1 MSKADC
7 YAEKM
12 APETNILAVQTWRSN
27 TFGYLEARQSSEFM
41 SCTKSSRVWFQDRGI
56 LKTCWTVSLH
66 EIQASDLF
74 CDSFSIRKKKKWGK
88 LRKTLQA
95 DVLVNPCV
103 LMRLYHFSVEPRI
116 QKDWV
121 GERGRGEGI
130 RDFRRGN

>member
-1 MSKADC
+1 MPFKHGDQTPLDTLRPDKAQNLC
-7 YAEKM
+7 PAPR
-12 APETNILAVQTWRSN
+12 APE
-27 TFGYLEARQSSEFM
+27 FG
-41 SCTKSSRVWFQDRGI
+41 
-56 LKTCWTVSLH
+56 LKTGGSLRLVGQSVYMRYKLLIYSVTH
-66 EIQASDLF
+66 SQLG
-74 CDSFSIRKKKKWGK
+74 KKKKWGK